1 MTPFV
6 KAGRGQKATMPSQL
20 GGLASDIEE
29 QATVPALH
37 PPSRGKPPLLV
48 QSQDVLI
55 WRDVETRTEVNF
67 QLLRRRR
74 RTEIVYG
81 RSFIRTLGIAVT
93 HAPRAI
99 LPPRKLN
106 CKTRQRPR
114 KSAFTGL
121 TRTYH
126 SARYAMLVSYGFT
139 PSQRVMRQPPGNDL
153 NLGQLPGSE
162 KALVFSRT
170 QRDKH
175 LYICGGTG
183 TGKSKFLE
191 SLIRQ
196 DIIAWRKSKCGMLVL
211 DPHGNLYD
219 SLTQWLAWNKLDDR
233 PVIPIDLRQDDWI
246 VSYNLLRQR
255 KLADPAVLVD
265 NITDAM
271 AYVWGQGGT
280 NQTPLFAR
288 WVGNV
293 LRTLYEKNLT
303 LVEAERLVSR
313 VETELRYLLTADLKD
328 SPSRQDWQFAN
339 TLNPKDFESQVG
351 STVNRLQRFIRN
363 KTMRSMFGQ
372 PEISFDFGTA
382 LEEGQ
387 IVLVSL
393 ATERAKVSKE
403 NAELF
408 ATLLLSD
415 LWTAA
420 QERGKRDG
428 IKPFYVY
435 LDEFQRFVTPTIA
448 ENLDEARGF
457 GIHMT
462 MAHQFPNQLLDRGE
476 NGKRVYNSIMENASS
491 KVVFRLTHEE
501 NLKVMAQSLFMGVF
515 DPDEIK
521 HELYSTKVMQ
531 YREEMKV
538 VISESES
545 TSEGGG
551 KQTGGSSG
559 QGAGGTQM
567 FGSNPSGEA
576 HSTSVS
582 QSDFAAESESENESW
597 SNSKTVSRSYVPTL
611 VPVLGKELSH
621 VQFRTLDEQ
630 LFRSMAVLFDQ
641 KERHGVARL
650 VGMSVPASIQTPTVH
665 KMPKNEK
672 RTKDYLERCYH
683 KLPFALSSTK
693 AHEQLEARSEMLAD
707 TLIKDVAGKSVVAKR
722 KIR

>member
-1 MTPFV
+1 
-6 KAGRGQKATMPSQL
+6 
-20 GGLASDIEE
+20 
-29 QATVPALH
+29 
-37 PPSRGKPPLLV
+37 
-48 QSQDVLI
+48 
-55 WRDVETRTEVNF
+55 
-67 QLLRRRR
+67 
-74 RTEIVYG
+74 
-81 RSFIRTLGIAVT
+81 
-93 HAPRAI
+93 
-99 LPPRKLN
+99 
-106 CKTRQRPR
+106 
-114 KSAFTGL
+114 
-121 TRTYH
+121 
-126 SARYAMLVSYGFT
+126 
-139 PSQRVMRQPPGNDL
+139 MRLPPGNDL
-153 NLGQLPGSE
+153 NLGLLPGSD
-162 KALVFSRT
+162 KALGLSRT

-191 SLIRQ
+191 NLIRQ

-219 SLTQWLAWNKLDDR
+219 SLMQWMAWNKLDER
-233 PVIPIDLRQDDWI
+233 PVIPIDLRQDDWV

-255 KLADPAVLVD
+255 KLADPAVLID
-265 NITDAM
+265 NIIDAM

-288 WVGNV
+288 WAGNV
-293 LRTLYEKNLT
+293 LRPLYEKKLT
-303 LVEAERLVSR
+303 LVEAERLIDR
-313 VETELRYLLTADLKD
+313 VERRVRYLLTDDMEDK
-328 SPSRQDWQFAN
+328 PSRQDWQFAN

-363 KTMRSMFGQ
+363 KTMRAMFGQ

-387 IVLVSL
+387 IVVVSL

-457 GIHMT
+457 GLHLT

-501 NLKVMAQSLFMGVF
+501 NLKTMAQWLFMGVMN
-515 DPDEIK
+515 PEEIK

-531 YREEMKV
+531 YREELKV
-538 VISESES
+538 TISESES
-545 TSEGGG
+545 VSEGGG
-551 KQTGGSSG
+551 RQTGRSAGA
-559 QGAGGTQM
+559 GAGGTEM
-567 FGSNPSGEA
+567 FGGNTDGEA
-576 HSTSVS
+576 HSTSES
-582 QSDFAAESESENESW
+582 NSEFAAESESQSSSW
-597 SNSKTVSRSYVPTL
+597 SHSKTTSKSYVPTL

-621 VQFRTLDEQ
+621 VQFRSLEEQ

-650 VGMSVPASIQTPTVH
+650 VGMSVPAAIQTPTVNT
-665 KMPKNEK
+665 MPKNDE
-672 RTKDYLERCYH
+672 RTKKFLKHCYE
-683 KLPFALSSTK
+683 KLPFALPSAK
-693 AHEQLEARSEMLAD
+693 AHEQLEARSEILAD
-707 TLIKDVAGKSVVAKR
+707 TLVKEIAGNAVVAKR